1 MKFTKKIA
9 ALAVAAA
16 CVLPMMGCSKGT
28 GTDVEAMLQ
37 QAQKTMATVNSMSA
51 NMQMD
56 LEIADG
62 DTSYTMN
69 ITSDMQ
75 TQIDPMRVKAD
86 ITMTMNDTPMQTY
99 TSYVVEEGESV
110 DTYANMMGEWYYQ
123 ALDLSAVGQY
133 DATQN
138 MALYL
143 NNLTSFAV
151 EGTEKIND
159 VDTTIISGE
168 LTGASM
174 SEALKTS
181 GVEEMSAGLGLSA
194 DDLVT
199 LLDDVDSLPV
209 KLWISE
215 DGYVMGYELDMT
227 SMMSGIM
234 NKMSEGVED
243 ADAMKINKT
252 IIRMTCKDFNNIA
265 DIEVPAE
272 ALAAKA

>member
-16 CVLPMMGCSKGT
+16 CVLPMMGCSSGT

-227 SMMSGIM
+227 SMMAGIM

-265 DIEVPAE
+265 DIEVPGE